1 MTTPLA
7 ITVGNACK
15 NVSLE
20 EIAEETVR
28 QIQPEWRLLYPEEN
42 KPKALITTCFTGIGT
57 AVHLSELLEKA
68 YLRLVS

>member
-1 MTTPLA
+1 MPA
-7 ITVGNACK
+7 K

-42 KPKALITTCFTGIGT
+42 KTQST
-57 AVHLSELLEKA
+57 HYYLLHWNRYGGPLK
-68 YLRLVS
+68 

>member
-1 MTTPLA
+1 MPA
-7 ITVGNACK
+7 K

-68 YLRLVS
+68 TYGLSVENHPI